1 MVTLELPQAR
11 RLAASVVLG
20 QVVVTVVAAAICFAV
35 WGRIAGLS
43 ALVGGGISAIASAA
57 LALIGFSAPAGAAA
71 ETVARE
77 FYVGEA
83 TKLAV
88 TVALFVVVFVTMKV
102 SFAAL
107 FGAYIATLFVYWIA
121 LANALP
127 PAGGHRD
134 RREALGRRVD
144 VSSRTR
150 RRACPRPE
158 ANTSFTTCGNLQYGE
173 GFWTVNVDS
182 IFFSVLLGLVFV
194 VSFYLA
200 ARKATAGRAGQVPE
214 LRRSRWSSSSTRR
227 CATPSTAP
235 ASSSRRSRSRSSAGS
250 C

>member
-20 QVVVTVVAAAICFAV
+20 QVVVTVVAAALCFAV

-57 LALIGFSAPAGAAA
+57 LAIIGFASPAGSDPQR
-71 ETVARE
+71 VARA
-77 FYVGEA
+77 FYVGEG

-88 TVALFVVVFVTMKV
+88 TVALFVAVFLTMKV

-127 PAGGHRD
+127 PLSGAP
-134 RREALGRRVD
+134 
-144 VSSRTR
+144 S
-150 RRACPRPE
+150 
-158 ANTSFTTCGNLQYGE
+158 
-173 GFWTVNVDS
+173 
-182 IFFSVLLGLVFV
+182 
-194 VSFYLA
+194 A
-200 ARKATAGRAGQVPE
+200 AKR
-214 LRRSRWSSSSTRR
+214 
-227 CATPSTAP
+227 
-235 ASSSRRSRSRSSAGS
+235 
-250 C
+250 